1 MKRIVI
7 PGELVSGERKRLGG
21 NVFVADG
28 KIFSKVLGITE
39 DEGEKAAVVPLEGKY
54 FPQMEDAVIGVVTRV
69 IFAGYNININSFVD
83 SFIPRSVMR
92 EDLRVGDLVSGKVT
106 YVNELREAEISFP
119 RKMFGGDVIEVNPV
133 RTPRLIGKN
142 GSMLELLKQGTMC
155 DIIIGKNGRVW
166 ARNGNLELLKKV
178 VEFINANS
186 YKSNLTNSVEAF
198 FKAEGIEVSAPKK
211 EVPFANAKFEES
223 EVLREENEVVSE
235 ESEVLPG
242 ADEGQGN

>member
-7 PGELVSGERKRLGG
+7 PGELVADQRKRLGS
-21 NVFVADG
+21 NVYVADG
-28 KIFSKVLGITE
+28 KIYSKVLGISE
-39 DEGEKAAVVPLEGKY
+39 ESEEKAAVVPLEGKY
-54 FPQMEDAVIGVVTRV
+54 FPQQEDVVIGVVTRV

-92 EDLRVGDLVSGKVT
+92 EDLRVGDLISGKVT
-106 YVNELREAEISFP
+106 YVNELREAEIGFP
-119 RKMFGGDVIEVNPV
+119 RKMFGGEVVEVTPV

-142 GSMLELLKQGTMC
+142 GSMLELLKQGTKC

-166 ARNGNLELLKKV
+166 ARNGNAVLLRKV

-186 YKSNLTNSVEAF
+186 YKSNLTNAVEGF
-198 FKAEGIEVSAPKK
+198 FKAEGIEVSVPKK
-211 EVPFANAKFEES
+211 DVPFANARFEES
-223 EVLREENEVVSE
+223 EVLSE

-242 ADEGQGN
+242 NDSEGMN